1 MTLNLL
7 TFLGGWF
14 DNRERGPQHTP
25 EQRAQ
30 YEADGFVY
38 CDILAELDTPAA
50 CDKHRELVQA
60 AQIEALQRRIV
71 ERGGTVHVDDITPIL
86 PPVATYPVKVR
97 ILTPAQH
104 AARLK
109 ERKV

>member
-1 MTLNLL
+1 MIFNLL
-7 TFLGGWF
+7 TLFGGSMPYI
-14 DNRERGPQHTP
+14 DITP
-25 EQRAQ
+25 GD
-30 YEADGFVY
+30 YP
-38 CDILAELDTPAA
+38 ELHEDAA
-50 CDKHRELVQA
+50 CDKHRELVEA

-97 ILTPAQH
+97 VLTPAQH
-104 AARLK
+104 VERMK